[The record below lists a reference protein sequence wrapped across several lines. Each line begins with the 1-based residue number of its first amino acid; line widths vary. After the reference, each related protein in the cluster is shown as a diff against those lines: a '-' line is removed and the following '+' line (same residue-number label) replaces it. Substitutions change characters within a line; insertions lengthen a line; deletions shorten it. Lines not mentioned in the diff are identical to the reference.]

1 MSTVEE
7 KLWAYGLLSPE
18 EQAEVDAFVAAHPE
32 WAPAREQA
40 RALAGLLRD
49 ARLLDE
55 AAPGDEALAYHLAAR
70 HLGPPPPAWA
80 DAYRRIEERLE
91 ADPQRRARYED
102 LERRLD
108 ELEAAS
114 DPAAQFE
121 RLSGYALDPPTSA
134 APPAPGSQRA
144 PDRVPRRTSQHRGRL
159 PRLARWTSAIALAA
173 VGLYGALFALS
184 YGATPPNER
193 LAAFEPDEVRTDIY
207 GRRDRGAAPQPDSLS
222 TEALFLQAL
231 PLLQEARTSTLGL
244 FPRYDEAKLQRAG
257 RLLERII
264 AQEDPGFARAEA
276 YYLLGKVRLAQ
287 GDVQGAR
294 DALRRVVTGEG
305 AGPGLQADEA
315 ERLLRSLAQRR
326 GSKAGDGEPTKTET
340 RLRVLG

>member
-91 ADPQRRARYED
+91 ADPERRARYED
-102 LERRLD
+102 LERRFD

-114 DPAAQFE
+114 DPVAQFE
-121 RLSGYALDPPTSA
+121 RLSGYALDPPTFA

-144 PDRVPRRTSQHRGRL
+144 PDRVPRRTAQRRGRL
-159 PRLARWTSAIALAA
+159 PRLARWTSAVALAA

-184 YGATPPNER
+184 YGTTPPNER
-193 LAAFEPDEVRTDIY
+193 LAAFEPEEVRPDIY
-207 GRRDRGAAPQPDSLS
+207 GRRDRGSAPQADT

-257 RLLERII
+257 RLLEQII
-264 AQEDPGFARAEA
+264 AQQDPGFARAEA

-305 AGPGLQADEA
+305 AGPGRQDDEA
-315 ERLLRSLAQRR
+315 RRILEALR
-326 GSKAGDGEPTKTET
+326 T
-340 RLRVLG
+340 RQPEAT